1 MCNNNNDIAWCNA
14 TLWKE
19 LVKKGG
25 VKEDLTLGWKPLKE
39 WSRCNLPGQPDV
51 KGPHGQWINKG
62 SRMQGK
68 INCKWPY

>member
-19 LVKKGG
+19 LVMKGG

-39 WSRCNLPGQPDV
+39 WSMCNVPGQPE
-51 KGPHGQWINKG
+51 GPHGQWIKG

-68 INCKWPY
+68 INYKLFY